1 MGLRFRKSI
10 KLGKHF
16 SVNLSPQGIG
26 YSYGVKGAR
35 HSVSADGRHRTT
47 YSVPGTGF
55 SYTTSSSG
63 RNRSP
68 APPNPT
74 PDPPKSSK
82 RSSGFSALLILFIAI
97 TVIAAACS
105 RMDDY
110 TAESPS
116 LPEAEASDK
125 SFPPP
130 DTKAE
135 SPETEPAVQLPV
147 VTPPSLEW
155 KDDSTLIVPEG
166 DTGTVSLRISSDIDP
181 NNVTLSDVDPSVLL
195 VSSKVT
201 SDYIHYSYQAVSPGV
216 ANLSASCSSPELS
229 STTLQIIVE
238 EKVETAEA
246 SVQGV
251 LVPAEPEQTTIY
263 YLNTSTKKIHRA
275 GCSSVSKINDE
286 NKSTTYDYQS
296 YLSSGYTWC
305 GICH

>member
-16 SVNLSPQGIG
+16 SINLSPKGIG
-26 YSYGVKGAR
+26 CSYGVKGAR
-35 HSVSADGRHRTT
+35 HSISPDGKRRTT
-47 YSVPGTGF
+47 YSVPGTGL

-63 RNRSP
+63 KITSP
-68 APPNPT
+68 AHPKPT
-74 PDPPKSSK
+74 PASQTSSN
-82 RSSGFSALLILFIAI
+82 SYSGFTGLLILFVVIA
-97 TVIAAACS
+97 VIAAACS

-116 LPEAEASDK
+116 LPEAEATDR

-130 DTKAE
+130 DTEPEK
-135 SPETEPAVQLPV
+135 PETKTAVQLPV

-166 DTGTVSLRISSDIDP
+166 DTGTVSLRITSDIDP
-181 NNVTLSDVDPSVLL
+181 NNVTLSDVDPAVLI
-195 VSSKVT
+195 VT
-201 SDYIHYSYQAVSPGV
+201 PKITNDYIHYSYQAVSPGV

-238 EKVETAEA
+238 DKVETAEA

-251 LVPAEPEQTTIY
+251 LVPAEPEQSTVY
-263 YLNTSTKKIHRA
+263 YLNTSSKKIHRA
-275 GCSSVSKINDE
+275 GCSAVSKINDE

-296 YLSSGYTWC
+296 YLDNGYTWC